1 MRTFNVH
8 HNLTKW
14 VLACVAALFVAVAQ
28 PALAQEAG
36 HALLPSND
44 SVSSAADAAFGM
56 ANLFDSGGAGISH
69 DELLSALEGG
79 ADAGE
84 PIALWRLGVMYENGD
99 GVEQDFVKAFQ
110 YFSRIANDNASTPP
124 HSIQAD
130 IVAQAFIK
138 IGDYYRK
145 GLPEAGI
152 VEDLTRSRAL
162 ILHAASYFGYAEA
175 QYRVGM
181 FHLDENELGV
191 NPLQGARWLSLA
203 AHKNHVAAQAVLGE
217 LLFNG
222 EGMETQPVEGLMWLS
237 IASLNAIGTQ
247 DEIWVLE
254 MVNEAMSVASPEQ
267 RVAAVEA
274 ADSLGSQF
282 SGF

>member
-1 MRTFNVH
+1 MRTFDVH

-14 VLACVAALFVAVAQ
+14 VLACVAALCVAVAQ
-28 PALAQEAG
+28 PVLAQEAG
-36 HALLPSND
+36 HALLPSNG
-44 SVSSAADAAFGM
+44 SVSSAADAAFDM

-69 DELLSALEGG
+69 DDLLSTLEG
-79 ADAGE
+79 AAEAGE
-84 PIALWRLGVMYENGD
+84 PIALWRLGIMYENGD
-99 GVEQDFVKAFQ
+99 GVGQDLVKAFRF
-110 YFSRIANDNASTPP
+110 FSRIANDHATTPP
-124 HSIQAD
+124 HSMQAD

-138 IGDYYRK
+138 VGEYYRN
-145 GLPEAGI
+145 GLPDVGI
-152 VEDLTRSRAL
+152 VENSARYRAL
-162 ILHAASYFGYAEA
+162 LLHAASYFGNAEA

-181 FHLDENELGV
+181 FYLDENELGL

-222 EGMETQPVEGLMWLS
+222 EGIETQPVEGLMWLS

-247 DEIWVLE
+247 DEVWVLE